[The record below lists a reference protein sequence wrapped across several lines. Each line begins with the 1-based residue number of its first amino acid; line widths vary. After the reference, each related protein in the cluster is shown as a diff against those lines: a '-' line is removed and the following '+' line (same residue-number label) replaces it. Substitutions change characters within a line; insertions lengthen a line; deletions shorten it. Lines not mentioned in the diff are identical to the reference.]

1 MQQMHTWRPP
11 PEGMMKL
18 NCDGGFYAKNMTGS
32 TSAVLRS
39 SEGSFLGAVMR
50 GIPSMSS
57 ALVAEAEA
65 CRDGLRLT
73 LMRGGPEHV
82 ILESDSLQ
90 LVSLWKGRCKQR
102 SEIATILRSIN
113 GAAHLCAKN
122 ASSCSPSPQ
131 WYSQPPSFLL
141 ATLQSDCIA
150 SE

>member
-1 MQQMHTWRPP
+1 MV
-11 PEGMMKL
+11 KL
-18 NCDGGFYAKNMTGS
+18 NCDGGFCAENMTGS
-32 TSAVLRS
+32 TGAVLQS

-65 CRDGLRLT
+65 CRDGLPLT

-90 LVSLWKGRCKQR
+90 LVSLWKDCCKQR
-102 SEIATILRSIN
+102 SEISTILRSGN
-113 GAAHLCAKN
+113 GVAHLCAKN
-122 ASSCSPSPQ
+122 ASSSSPSPQ
-131 WYSQPPSFLL
+131 WYSQPPRFLL
-141 ATLQSDCIA
+141 ATLQSDCTA

>member
-1 MQQMHTWRPP
+1 MHTWRPP

-102 SEIATILRSIN
+102 SEIATIL
-113 GAAHLCAKN
+113 
-122 ASSCSPSPQ
+122 
-131 WYSQPPSFLL
+131 
-141 ATLQSDCIA
+141 D
-150 SE
+150 EM